1 MDFRLGT
8 IIPFIGEETDTR
20 RGVMT
25 CPKSYCGI
33 IHKLF
38 MNSDPLT
45 PGQHFVCC
53 FFFFPL
59 KEASRFRSS
68 VKLYKGDQRTVKR
81 KFPWF
86 TDLVGFS
93 SAIHDWA
100 DPI

>member
-20 RGVMT
+20 RGVSM
-25 CPKSYCGI
+25 PKVI
-33 IHKLF
+33 LWD
-38 MNSDPLT
+38 NSQAVYELRSTDSRAAFRLL
-45 PGQHFVCC
+45 
-53 FFFFPL
+53 FFFFRL